1 MEAGVNF
8 SLTPERINN
17 LADMAWAWTMAFLP
31 RLGVAILILVAGVMV
46 SRWAARAIS
55 SVATRTHRGDMTATP
70 ILGSVVRYSIMIL
83 AIVWA
88 LGQLGIQTTS
98 LLAVLGA
105 AGLAIGLALQGTLSN
120 ISAGIMLLW
129 LRPFRAGDYIEVGPA
144 VPVLAG
150 TVREIGLFGTDLE
163 TFDGLVVFAPN
174 SAIWNQPLR
183 NHSRAKGRLLSF
195 NVTIP
200 ADADVNRARNALID
214 LASRAGG
221 VLREPPPN
229 VFVESYGANGIVL
242 TVRAWVAQQSFAEL
256 QRTLLEDA
264 RRALG
269 AEEDMVA
276 KEIVR
281 TVPALADPSRLT
293 GVSRVRPRVVTAR

>member
-1 MEAGVNF
+1 MNF
-8 SLTPERINN
+8 NLTPERINN
-17 LADMAWAWTMAFLP
+17 LADMAWAWAMAFLP
-31 RLGVAILILVAGVMV
+31 RLGVAIIILVAGVMV
-46 SRWAARAIS
+46 SRWAGRAIS
-55 SVATRTHRGDMTATP
+55 NVAARTHQMDATATP
-70 ILGSVVRYSIMIL
+70 ILGTLVRYAIL
-83 AIVWA
+83 ILTVIWS
-88 LGQLGIQTTS
+88 LGQLGVQTTS

-105 AGLAIGLALQGTLSN
+105 AGLAVGLALQGTLSN

-144 VPVLAG
+144 VPALAG
-150 TVREIGLFGTDLE
+150 TVREVGLFGTHLE
-163 TFDGLVVFAPN
+163 TFDGLFVFAPN

-183 NHSRAKGRLLSF
+183 NHTRASGRLLSF

-200 ADADVNRARNALID
+200 ADADVDRAREVLTD
-214 LASRAGG
+214 LAARDGR

-229 VFVESYGANGIVL
+229 VFVESYGAAGTIL
-242 TVRAWVAQQSFAEL
+242 TARAWVAQSGFAEL

-269 AEEDMVA
+269 AEDMTP

-281 TVPALADPSRLT
+281 TVPTVADPSRLT
-293 GVSRVRPRVVTAR
+293 GISRARPRVVTSR

>member
-1 MEAGVNF
+1 MNT
-8 SLTPERINN
+8 SLTPERINT
-17 LADMAWAWTMAFLP
+17 LADMAWAWTLAFLP
-31 RLGVAILILVAGVMV
+31 RLGVAIIIMIAGVMI
-46 SRWAARAIS
+46 SRWAGRAIS
-55 SVATRTHRGDMTATP
+55 SVAARTHQMDSTATP
-70 ILGSVVRYSIMIL
+70 ILGSLVRYGIL
-83 AIVWA
+83 ILSIVWA
-88 LGQLGIQTTS
+88 LGQLGVQTTS

-129 LRPFRAGDYIEVGPA
+129 LRPFRAGDYIEVGA
-144 VPVLAG
+144 AGSSLAG
-150 TVREIGLFGTDLE
+150 TVREIGLFGTDIE
-163 TFDGLVVFAPN
+163 TFDGLFVFAPN

-183 NHSRAKGRLLSF
+183 NHTRASGRLLSF

-200 ADADVNRARNALID
+200 ADADVNRARKVLTD
-214 LASRAGG
+214 LAARDGA
-221 VLREPPPN
+221 VLRDPPPN

-242 TVRAWVAQQSFAEL
+242 TVRAWVSQSSFAEL

-269 AEEDMVA
+269 ADDGTVP

-281 TVPALADPSRLT
+281 TVPAAADPSRLT
-293 GVSRVRPRVVTAR
+293 GVSRVRPRAVTAR

>member
-1 MEAGVNF
+1 MNA
-8 SLTPERINN
+8 SLTPERINA
-17 LADMAWAWTMAFLP
+17 LADMAWAWTLAFLP
-31 RLGVAILILVAGVMV
+31 RLGVAIVILAAGIMI
-46 SRWAARAIS
+46 SRWAGRAIS
-55 SVATRTHRGDMTATP
+55 NVAAHAHQMDATATP
-70 ILGSVVRYSIMIL
+70 VLGSLVRYGILIL
-83 AIVWA
+83 AVVWA
-88 LGQLGIQTTS
+88 LGQLGVQTTS

-144 VPVLAG
+144 VPTLAG
-150 TVREIGLFGTDLE
+150 TVRQVGLFGTDLE
-163 TFDGLVVFAPN
+163 TFDGLFVFAPN

-183 NHSRAKGRLLSF
+183 NHSRASGRLLSF

-200 ADADVNRARNALID
+200 ADADVDRARRTLVD
-214 LASRAGG
+214 LAAREGG
-221 VLREPPPN
+221 VLRDPPPN
-229 VFVESYGANGIVL
+229 VFVESYGAGGTVL
-242 TVRAWVAQQSFAEL
+242 TVRAWVAQPSFAEL

-269 AEEDMVA
+269 SEEDMVP

-281 TVPALADPSRLT
+281 SVPAVADPSRLT
-293 GVSRVRPRVVTAR
+293 GASRARLRAVTAR